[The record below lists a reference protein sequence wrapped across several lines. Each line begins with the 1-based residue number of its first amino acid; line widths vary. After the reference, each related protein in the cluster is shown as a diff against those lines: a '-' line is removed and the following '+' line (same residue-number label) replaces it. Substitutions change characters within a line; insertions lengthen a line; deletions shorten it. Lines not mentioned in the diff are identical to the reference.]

1 MENYIAITFESDA
14 KAFDGLHELWKLND
28 RGDITVHGAAVIHRD
43 KYGLIDVATK
53 ETYPGLRTAA
63 GIGLG
68 ALLGALA
75 GPVGAAA
82 GATAAAAGATAAAGA
97 GVGAATG
104 ALIGGTADVVKADEH
119 EEFARQAGFTMAA
132 GQSAVLAEV
141 SEDWTSPVDTTMGR
155 MGGIVFRRSRDAV
168 RDDSIGW
175 DYPLYPYD
183 YQPVF
188 YN

>member
-43 KYGLIDVATK
+43 KYGSIDVATK
-53 ETYPGLRTAA
+53 ETYPGLRTAV

-75 GPVGAAA
+75 GPAGAAA
-82 GATAAAAGATAAAGA
+82 GATVAAGAAA

-104 ALIGGTADVVKADEH
+104 SVIGGTVDMVNAGEH
-119 EEFARQAGFTMAA
+119 EECARQAGFTMAA

-141 SEDWTSPVDTTMGR
+141 SEDWTTPVDTTMGR

-168 RDDSIGW
+168 RDDSLGW
-175 DYPLYPYD
+175 DYPLYPSD

-188 YN
+188 HN